1 MSPELA
7 FELHTAQNVEMQKLA
22 RRQGLARSTASA
34 GIRSHT
40 IGQTRTLRLL
50 RDCPDEKQP
59 PDLKTPHRHRPYGLN
74 PSIQTRPG
82 RRGPYTTSWAHEV
95 ALTLG

>member
-40 IGQTRTLRLL
+40 IGQNG
-50 RDCPDEKQP
+50 
-59 PDLKTPHRHRPYGLN
+59 PYGCCEIVLTRSN
-74 PSIQTRPG
+74 HQT
-82 RRGPYTTSWAHEV
+82 
-95 ALTLG
+95 